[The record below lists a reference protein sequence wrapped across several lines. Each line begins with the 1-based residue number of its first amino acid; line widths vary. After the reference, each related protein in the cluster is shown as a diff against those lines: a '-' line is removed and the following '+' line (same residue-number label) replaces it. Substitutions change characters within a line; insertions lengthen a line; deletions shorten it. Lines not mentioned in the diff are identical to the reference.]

1 MGKAKKKVA
10 KRAKSAAKEA
20 YDTVE
25 SKMMAAVGRNTV
37 KRKVTG
43 VKRVA
48 ARAGTSALIAGSL
61 AAAGVVVSEFRKH
74 RKPA

>member
-1 MGKAKKKVA
+1 MGKGNKKVA
-10 KRAKSAAKEA
+10 NRAKAATKDA

-25 SKMMAAVGRNTV
+25 SKVMAAVGRNTV
-37 KRKVTG
+37 KRKVKG

-61 AAAGVVVSEFRKH
+61 VTAGVVVSEFRKR